1 MTFGQLL
8 RQLLIHLLLPHLLVN
23 NFPPLLLLLSRL
35 LCLRLF
41 GQLLLLK
48 LLLAQLLLSYQPD
61 LGRQLAQIN
70 LNPTSSRLMKQVLA
84 RRRRRLEQQM
94 ARLNEI
100 AVKLLTCYWSNLV
113 TGDPKEVFL

>member
-1 MTFGQLL
+1 MTFGQLF

-70 LNPTSSRLMKQVLA
+70 LNPTSSRLMKQVLS